1 MATRRAEIR
10 ESRRQSRERIVS
22 AATDLVRSMSFAEL
36 TVDEVMREAGMS
48 RTIFYRHFDD
58 LADLLVRA
66 GREAVDELFEAQR
79 AFGEAPI
86 ADGPDAI
93 RSAFVPAVAVYS
105 RHGPLLRAIAEAA
118 AADEEIAAGQRA
130 VRQRFTDLA
139 EAALRGMPDIAADPP
154 ADLSETARALNL
166 MNEAYLLE
174 AFGRDARVPAETVV
188 QTLTGIWMA
197 VAHPGKEPHDE

>member
-1 MATRRAEIR
+1 MTTRRAEIR
-10 ESRRQSRERIVS
+10 ASRLQVREQIVS
-22 AATDLVRSMSFAEL
+22 AATELVRTTSFAEL
-36 TVDEVMREAGMS
+36 TVDEVMRETGLS

-58 LADLLVRA
+58 LADLLLRA
-66 GREAVDELFEAQR
+66 GREAIEELFEAQR

-105 RHGPLLRAIAEAA
+105 RHGPLLRAIAEAG
-118 AADEEIAAGQRA
+118 AADEEMSAGQQA
-130 VRQRFTDLA
+130 VRQRFADLA
-139 EAALRGMPDIAADPP
+139 EAALRGMPDIAANPP

-174 AFGRDARVPAETVV
+174 AFGRDARVPAETIV
-188 QTLTGIWMA
+188 QTLTEIWMA
-197 VAHPGKEPHDE
+197 VAHPGKEAHAE

>member
-10 ESRRQSRERIVS
+10 ASRLQVREQIVS

-36 TVDEVMREAGMS
+36 TVDEVMREAGLS

-58 LADLLVRA
+58 LADLLLRA
-66 GREAVDELFEAQR
+66 GREAIDELFEAQR
-79 AFGEAPI
+79 AFGEAPM

-118 AADEEIAAGQRA
+118 AADEEIAAGQQA
-130 VRQRFTDLA
+130 VRQRFADLA
-139 EAALRGMPDIAADPP
+139 AAALRGLPVVAAHPP
-154 ADLSETARALNL
+154 AHLSEIARALNL
-166 MNEAYLLE
+166 MNEAYLLD
-174 AFGRDARVPAETVV
+174 AFGREPRVPAETVV
-188 QTLTGIWMA
+188 QTLTEIWMA
-197 VAHPGKEPHDE
+197 VAHPGKEPHAE